1 MVINMLVTITNMIK
15 IEEPTKTIIGYCKN
29 NLVFKNPD
37 YDKKRRM
44 GLWLR
49 DCPKELKLY
58 DIYEGDVY
66 VPIGCFNDIWRL
78 HPYRE
83 DYVDY
88 SNSKPIMIAS
98 TIKLRDYQQPCLK
111 AIEENYTGL
120 FILPAGTGKTVTAL
134 QCVYNLKQ
142 KTLWLTN
149 TIDLLNQAKT
159 ECENNMTCKTS
170 TIMQGKCDLSGDI
183 VFATV
188 QTVSRLIDKGEIPQN
203 TFGMVIGD
211 EIQHCV
217 ISADSVMQ
225 FQKCMNYFASRYK
238 LGLTAT
244 LHTSN
249 GLHKTIPKIIGDVIY
264 EMKKEEDYFVGYYED
279 EQVVKVPAHVF
290 QVPAQINLIPT
301 TYTIVGKDVIDNKNQ
316 TVSFTKLITSIS
328 EDYDRNTK
336 ILSLLSTL
344 NGSTIVVGDRT
355 DQLKKL
361 SEHFD
366 NDAVYVDG
374 KTKKEKREQG
384 LELVRQGKVKYLFAT
399 YKLICEGFNAPI
411 LENLVMVTPVKDLRI
426 VVQSVGRVQ
435 RPYKNKK
442 IANVYDLVDNVGKL
456 DKFLKERKK
465 IYKKEGYD
473 VREW

>member
-1 MVINMLVTITNMIK
+1 MKITITNMIK
-15 IEEPTKTIIGYCKN
+15 IEEPTKKIIEYCKH
-29 NLVFKNPD
+29 NLIFKNPD
-37 YDKKRRM
+37 YEKKRRM

-66 VPIGCFNDIWRL
+66 VPIGCFTDIWGL
-78 HPYRE
+78 HPYKD

-88 SNSKPIMIAS
+88 SNFKPIQIES
-98 TIKLRDYQQPCLK
+98 NIKLRDYQNPCLR

-120 FILPAGTGKTVTAL
+120 FIMNAGTGKTVTAL
-134 QCVYNLKQ
+134 QCIYHLKQ
-142 KTLWLTN
+142 KTIWLTT
-149 TIDLLNQAKT
+149 TIDLLQQAKT
-159 ECENNMTCKTS
+159 ECESNMMCRTS

-188 QTVSRLIDKGEIPQN
+188 QTVSRLIDKGEIPQD

-217 ISADSVMQ
+217 VSAESVMQ
-225 FQKCMNYFASRYK
+225 FQKCVNYFASRYK

-249 GLHKTIPKIIGDVIY
+249 GLHKTIPKLIGNIIY
-264 EMKKEEDYFVGYYED
+264 ELKKEDNLFIGYYQG
-279 EQVVKVPAHVF
+279 EQVIKVPADMF
-290 QVPAQINLIPT
+290 QVPARINLIPT
-301 TYTIVGKDVIDNKNQ
+301 TYSVIGKDVFDDKNQ
-316 TVSFTKLITSIS
+316 TVKFAKLINSIS
-328 EDYDRNTK
+328 EDYDRN
-336 ILSLLSTL
+336 IQICSLLSTL
-344 NGSTIVVGDRT
+344 QGSTIIVSDRT
-355 DQLKKL
+355 EQLRKL
-361 SEHFD
+361 SECFGD
-366 NDAVYVDG
+366 DAFYVDG
-374 KTKKEKREQG
+374 KTKKDKRECG
-384 LELVRQGKVKYLFAT
+384 LELVRQGKIKYLFAT

-411 LENLVMVTPVKDLRI
+411 LENLVMATPVKDLRI
-426 VVQSVGRVQ
+426 VIQSIGRVQ

-442 IANVYDLVDNVGKL
+442 VANVYDFVDNVGKL

-473 VREW
+473 VREYRI

>member
-1 MVINMLVTITNMIK
+1 MKIIITNLIQ
-15 IEEPTKTIIGYCKN
+15 IEEPTSLILRYCKEK
-29 NLVFKNPD
+29 LTFKNPD

-66 VPIGCFNDIWRL
+66 VPIGCFNDIWEL
-78 HPYRE
+78 HPYKD
-83 DYVDY
+83 DYVDV
-88 SNSKPIMIAS
+88 SNSKPIVIAS

-120 FILPAGTGKTVTAL
+120 FIMGAGTGKTISAL
-134 QCVYNLKQ
+134 QCVYHLKQ

-170 TIMQGKCDLSGDI
+170 TITQGKCDYSGDV

-188 QTVSRLIDKGEIPQN
+188 QTLVNIIDKDEIPQD
-203 TFGMVIGD
+203 TFGMVIAD
-211 EIQHCV
+211 ECQHCV
-217 ISADSVMQ
+217 ISADSIMQ

-264 EMKKEEDYFVGYYED
+264 EMKKEKDSFVGYYQG
-279 EQVVKVPAHVF
+279 EQVVKVPAHFF

-301 TYTIVGKDVIDNKNQ
+301 TYSIVGKDVIDKKNQ

-328 EDYDRNTK
+328 EDNARNTQ

-344 NGSTIVVGDRT
+344 KGSTIIVSDRT
-355 DQLKKL
+355 KQLEEL
-361 SEHFD
+361 SKHFGE
-366 NDAVYVDG
+366 NAVFVNG
-374 KTKKEKREQG
+374 KTKKEKREYD
-384 LELVRQGKVKYLFAT
+384 LERVRQGEVKYLFAS

-411 LENLVMVTPVKDLRI
+411 LENLVMATPVKDLRI
-426 VVQSVGRVQ
+426 VVQSIGRVQ
-435 RPYKNKK
+435 RPYKNKTL
-442 IANVYDLVDNVGKL
+442 AMVYDFVDNVGKL
-456 DKFLKERKK
+456 DNFLKERKK

-473 VREW
+473 VREWRNV

>member
-15 IEEPTKTIIGYCKN
+15 IEEPTKTIIAYCKN

-120 FILPAGTGKTVTAL
+120 FIMGAGTGKTVTAL
-134 QCVYNLKQ
+134 QCVYHLKQ

-188 QTVSRLIDKGEIPQN
+188 QTVSRLIDKGEIPQD
-203 TFGMVIGD
+203 TFGMVIAD
-211 EIQHCV
+211 ECQHCV

-264 EMKKEEDYFVGYYED
+264 EMKKEEDSFVGYYQGK
-279 EQVVKVPAHVF
+279 QVVKVPAHVF

-301 TYTIVGKDVIDNKNQ
+301 AYSIVGKDVIDKKNQ
-316 TVSFTKLITSIS
+316 TVIFTKLITSIS
-328 EDYDRNTK
+328 EDYARNTQ
-336 ILSLLSTL
+336 IISLLSTL
-344 NGSTIVVGDRT
+344 KGSTIIVSDRT
-355 DQLKKL
+355 KQLEEL
-361 SEHFD
+361 SKHFGE
-366 NDAVYVDG
+366 DALYVDG
-374 KTKKEKREQG
+374 KTKKDKRECG
-384 LELVRQGKVKYLFAT
+384 LELVRQGKIKYLFAT

-411 LENLVMVTPVKDLRI
+411 LENLVMITPVKDLRI
-426 VVQSVGRVQ
+426 VIQSIGRVQ
-435 RPYKNKK
+435 RPYKDKK
-442 IANVYDLVDNVGKL
+442 IANVYDFVDDVGKL
-456 DKFLKERKK
+456 DKFVKERKK